1 MLDLLR
7 FMKFKDMKHGALVY
21 TVPGK
26 PIPLARGRHAN
37 GHVYDSQ
44 KREKALHAAFIKRQH
59 SSNPLWNEPIILNI
73 MFYMK
78 IPKTHAKY
86 LPQTPHIKRPDLS
99 NLIKFTEDV
108 CSGIVYTDDSIISA
122 CYAYKTY
129 SLNPRTE
136 FFIEPWSE

>member
-7 FMKFKDMKHGALVY
+7 FMKFKDMDHGALVY

-26 PIPLARGRHAN
+26 PIPLARARHAN

-44 KREKALHAAFIKRQH
+44 KQEKAVYAVQIKKQH
-59 SSNPLWNEPIILNI
+59 NSDILWNEPVILNV

-78 IPKTHAKY
+78 IPKAQLKQ
-86 LPQTPHIKRPDLS
+86 LSQKPHIKRPDLS
-99 NLIKFTEDV
+99 NLIKFVEDV
-108 CSGIVYTDDSIISA
+108 CTGIVYTDDSIISA